1 MKKLLFNLTI
11 IALLISTMETKAQM
25 PEFTKIDTGAIAKDI
40 HAHLSAGTFDVDNDG
55 DLDVIVANFGVY
67 GTNLPMS
74 LFINERN
81 NNFRDRGAL
90 INPSSAYNLWAP
102 SPFCD
107 IDNDGDLDLVGI
119 KNNDYEG
126 VFLNNGYGYY
136 TLDTLVANNGNIPD
150 YTALIDMNSDGYVD
164 IVHVLGD
171 VFVLYNNG
179 EGDFLEC
186 DTIPIDMEERNGW
199 WHSTCWSDADEDG
212 DMDVFVG
219 FTDLNLASWGPGNVL
234 LQNNG
239 DSFESLDNSHINTSD
254 SSATDCV
261 NWADYDNDGDMDLY
275 VLNMTVQPDGPPS
288 KLYKNLGNMEFEE
301 YVFEDEMYRNSFTN
315 SSNWGD
321 LDNDGDLDLYVS
333 VENNTFPFG
342 GQTSAT
348 PYNIL
353 FRNDGEG
360 VFTNILE
367 HSLAKESSHT
377 ANLFDQDN
385 DGDLDVL
392 LVRYSWSVSGRNNLF
407 LNEGNEN
414 SWIMINCVGTVS
426 NRSAIGAR
434 VYARAFINGNHT
446 IQTREITPVNG
457 HISFANLRVHFGLGD
472 AATIDTLEIHWPSGN
487 VDTYLDVLVN
497 KFYRAIEDSVLELD
511 LRATNYIEYAPV
523 IEIPILYIG
532 DSTTIDL
539 ADHFG
544 FVTGDT
550 VPEITGDT
558 LQFMLLDEGNP
569 DILIPSLE
577 GTILKLKTGVT
588 SGPSILQV
596 KVTTEGFTSR
606 VDYIEA
612 IVYDTVKQKVKTCRA
627 EVSSYHDPET
637 HYNHAIDG
645 DMDTRWGSDY
655 SDNQWIKITLD
666 TIHSVDK
673 VTIHWEAA
681 SAKRYKILAS
691 KNNINWDTVYYE
703 SSGDGETDIILFEPT
718 EAKYI
723 QLLAIEGNTEWGFS
737 IWELEIYSTDMYN
750 TECEQPTNIL
760 SEENPD
766 DNICVYP
773 NPLTDQVFIDFNQP
787 LKGETV
793 INVFEYTGKPVLIER
808 IYGNNLSMHKMDLSS
823 LKSGIYI
830 IRIIN
835 DKSLVY
841 KKLIKVERY

>member
-1 MKKLLFNLTI
+1 MKKLLVNLTLF
-11 IALLISTMETKAQM
+11 ALLISAMVTNAQF
-25 PEFTKIDTGAIAKDI
+25 PQFTRIDTGAIAASM

-67 GTNLPMS
+67 SENPPLS

-81 NNFRDRGAL
+81 NYFRDRDAL
-90 INPSSAYNLWAP
+90 IDPSSAFILWGP

-119 KNNDYEG
+119 KSTAQEG

-150 YTALIDMNSDGYVD
+150 YTALIDMNSDGYLD

-186 DTIPIDMEERNGW
+186 DTIPIDMEERSGW
-199 WHSTCWSDADEDG
+199 WHSTSWSDADEDG

-239 DSFESLDNSHINTSD
+239 DSFESLDNSHINTND

-275 VLNMTVQPDGPPS
+275 VLNMTVKPDGPPS

-333 VENNTFPFG
+333 VENNPFPFG

-392 LVRYSWSVSGRNNLF
+392 LVRYSWSNKGRNNLF

-414 SWIMINCVGTVS
+414 SWILINCVGTVS

-434 VYARAFINGNHT
+434 VYAKAFINGNHT

-472 AATIDTLEIHWPSGN
+472 ATTIDTLEIHWPSGHN
-487 VDTYLDVLVN
+487 DIYLGVEAN
-497 KFYRAIEDSVLELD
+497 RFYRAIEDSALELD
-511 LRATNYIEYAPV
+511 LRATNYIEYRPE
-523 IEIPILYIG
+523 IEIPLMFVG
-532 DSTTIDL
+532 DSITIDL
-539 ADHFG
+539 ADHFR

-558 LQFMLLDEGNP
+558 LQFMLIDEGDP

-577 GTILKLKTGVT
+577 GTALTIKTGGT
-588 SGPSILQV
+588 AGSSAPKI

-606 VDYIEA
+606 VDFINA
-612 IVYDTVKQKVKTCRA
+612 TVYDSVKQKVNTCSA
-627 EVSSYHDPET
+627 EVSSYHDAET
-637 HYNHAIDG
+637 HYNYAIDG
-645 DMDTRWGSDY
+645 DMETRWGSDY

-666 TIHSVDK
+666 TIHIVAK
-673 VTIHWEAA
+673 VVIYWEDA
-681 SAKRYKILAS
+681 SAKRYKILTS
-691 KNNINWDTVYYE
+691 MKNISWDTVYSE
-703 SSGDGETDIILFEPT
+703 SSGDGETDIIVFKPRPV
-718 EAKYI
+718 KYI
-723 QLLAIEGNTEWGFS
+723 QLNAIEGNTEWGFS
-737 IWELEIYSTDMYN
+737 IWEIEIYSTDMYN
-750 TECEQPTNIL
+750 AECEPTNIV
-760 SEENPD
+760 SEKIPD
-766 DNICVYP
+766 DIIHVYP
-773 NPLTDQVFIDFNQP
+773 NPSTDHVFIDFNQP
-787 LKGETV
+787 MQGETFIEV
-793 INVFEYTGKPVLIER
+793 LEYTGKPVLMDR
-808 IYGNNLSMHKMDLSS
+808 IYGNNLSRYKMDVSK
-823 LKSGIYI
+823 LKCGIYI
-830 IRIIN
+830 LRIIN
-835 DKSLVY
+835 ENKCVY
-841 KKLIKVERY
+841 KKIIKSL